1 LPKDGVDTAVEC
13 AIDLEECVEVGGMA
27 FAGSVWDVMGDHE
40 EELERESG
48 GRNCHRI
55 VVEKILKSGHG
66 RRVDR

>member
-1 LPKDGVDTAVEC
+1 VEC

-48 GRNCHRI
+48 GAALPLNRGG
-55 VVEKILKSGHG
+55 EDS
-66 RRVDR
+66 